1 MTCCAA
7 HKEEP
12 GVSGSIFHRGWGTRW
27 WRDVDG
33 GVENEEW
40 AVGVGQDGK
49 VAVHGDVTVDRSG
62 SEMLVGDWN
71 FSWDDCRESDEKD
84 ADVGEVRSLVGSAD
98 GIW

>member
-12 GVSGSIFHRGWGTRW
+12 GVPGSIFHRGWGTRW
-27 WRDVDG
+27 WR
-33 GVENEEW
+33 
-40 AVGVGQDGK
+40 AVVVGQDGK
-49 VAVHGDVTVDRSG
+49 VGVHGDVTVGRSG
-62 SEMLVGDWN
+62 SEMLVDDWN
-71 FSWDDCRESDEKD
+71 FSWDGCRESDEKD